1 MAATANF
8 YLEKNPIIV
17 MMPAEMNL
25 RSQATSFAKI
35 LVSSFKSKIVSV
47 VLFGSVGRGDARPD
61 SDIDMIVVI
70 KNLPEGRYGRR
81 KLLEPALN
89 MAEKRGLTASFNCHI
104 KSLDEAKKITVM
116 YFDLPT
122 DAKILF
128 DKDGFFCRIIDQV
141 KDKIKANGS
150 VRKKW
155 GNFYYWELVPHGNAD
170 STFEIL

>member
-1 MAATANF
+1 M
-8 YLEKNPIIV
+8 L
-17 MMPAEMNL
+17 AEMNL

-35 LVSSFKSKIVSV
+35 LVNCFKGDIVSV

-61 SDIDMIVVI
+61 SDVDMIVVI
-70 KNLPEGRYGRR
+70 KKLPEGRYSRR

-89 MAEKRGLTASFNCHI
+89 VAEKRGLTASFNCHI
-104 KSLDEAKKITVM
+104 RSPDEAKKITVM

-128 DKDGFFCRIIDQV
+128 DKDGFFRGVIDQV
-141 KDKIKANGS
+141 KDRIDANGS

-155 GNFYYWELVPHGNAD
+155 GNFYYWDLMPRGNAD